1 MSCLAVIGRRVALAR
16 GTLQSQSGAR
26 MVAWRG
32 ATCHPPDWGES
43 HPPPARGRRFY
54 KWGVAASTPPNN
66 WLAQNNG

>member
-1 MSCLAVIGRRVALAR
+1 MGFDAAYHGAKNESVLAR
-16 GTLQSQSGAR
+16 RGCAR

-43 HPPPARGRRFY
+43 HPPPSRGSASANE
-54 KWGVAASTPPNN
+54 GVASAPPNN